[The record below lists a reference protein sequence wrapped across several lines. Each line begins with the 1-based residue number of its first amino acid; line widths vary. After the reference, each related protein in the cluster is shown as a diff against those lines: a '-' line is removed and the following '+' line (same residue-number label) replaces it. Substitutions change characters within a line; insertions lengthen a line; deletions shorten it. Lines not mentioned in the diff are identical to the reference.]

1 MYWNVKA
8 LLETK
13 ESLDFESPTTKPF
26 AFEIGHILTV
36 CLYPV
41 PCKQPPGFDVQVD
54 CSRAVMVW

>member
-36 CLYPV
+36 Y
-41 PCKQPPGFDVQVD
+41 
-54 CSRAVMVW
+54 

>member
-36 CLYPV
+36 CLYP
-41 PCKQPPGFDVQVD
+41 
-54 CSRAVMVW
+54 CSLQTTPWL